1 MEKDEMLI
9 SDNFGKM
16 LKSLRKKKG
25 LSLEQVASRA
35 NLSASY
41 LHRLEKGTRKSPG
54 FTKIIKLAEALKV
67 EPSVLVGV
75 ELNSSKSALS
85 ISELFF
91 NHTVEHNEEVL
102 DGSTKALLVEL
113 IETVLLLKFE
123 RDSLDSDLQQ
133 LFEIV
138 IDLKKEEQK

>member
-102 DGSTKALLVEL
+102 DGSTKALLVE
-113 IETVLLLKFE
+113 IAETALLLKWE
-123 RDSLDSDLQQ
+123 KDTILSDIQQIAELISDL
-133 LFEIV
+133 
-138 IDLKKEEQK
+138 KELQ